1 MKNKKML
8 FIGIGVTLAI
18 GLGYFAY
25 STYKKNKEQKELEQ
39 KGI

>member
-8 FIGIGVTLAI
+8 FIGIGSILAI

-25 STYKKNKEQKELEQ
+25 RTYKKNKEQKAIE
-39 KGI
+39 KNK

>member
-1 MKNKKML
+1 MKNKKMI

-25 STYKKNKEQKELEQ
+25 STYKKNKEQKELE
-39 KGI
+39 KK